1 MKEIKWLLTTLL
13 MLGVAVLLIN
23 TTPTTANAD
32 TTVNGMPKALRH
44 VWIRGRYKTK
54 ITKYHIYWAPKG
66 THYTTHISF
75 KKVLKSGQKYTVNR
89 LDLFEQTPYWIKG
102 HKMYHG
108 MRGDA
113 NDPLTIWHR

>member
-1 MKEIKWLLTTLL
+1 MKKMKWLLAALL

-23 TTPTTANAD
+23 ATPTTANAA
-32 TTVNGMPKALRH
+32 TVNGMPKALRH

-66 THYTTHISF
+66 TRYVSQISF
-75 KKVLKSGQKYTVNR
+75 KKVSKSGNKYTVKR

-108 MRGDA
+108 LPGDS
-113 NDPLTIWHR
+113 NDPVTVWHR